1 MPEITRIEKT
11 FTYDV
16 PDAYLY
22 QTNALKKKS
31 TWTYAGPDKLWIFVD
46 NATGKVASRFHYT
59 DRDNGSEVTAPDGMT
74 KVLVDANTDP
84 LLASM
89 VHNEVDY
96 GSLEHTV
103 EELPDGSTYGHP
115 VTIPPDHAYELT
127 DIQYDAASNSLV
139 KPYPWKQPHMTWEN
153 ITVARTAMLL
163 ASDTK
168 YALATAEQK
177 PVWEAYRQLL
187 RDLPTTFAGVDPWK
201 IPFPA
206 EPFAVVQPTL
216 E

>member
-22 QTNALKKKS
+22 QTNALKKTA
-31 TWTYAGPDKLWIFVD
+31 TWTYTGPDKLWIFVD
-46 NATGKVASRFHYT
+46 NTTGKVASRFHYT
-59 DRDNGSEVTAPDGMT
+59 DRDNGAEVTAPDGMT
-74 KVLVDANTDP
+74 KILVDANINP

-89 VHNEVDY
+89 IHTEVDY
-96 GSLEHTV
+96 GSLEHSV

-115 VTIPPDHAYELT
+115 VVVPPDHTYELT
-127 DIQYDAASNSLV
+127 EIQYDAATNKLIT
-139 KPYPWKQPHMTWEN
+139 PYPWKQPHMTWEN
-153 ITVARTAMLL
+153 ITTARTALL
-163 ASDTK
+163 QASDSK
-168 YALATAEQK
+168 YALATPEQK
-177 PVWEAYRQLL
+177 PAWEAYRQVL

-201 IPFPA
+201 IPFPV
-206 EPFAVVQPTL
+206 EPFAVIQPTL